1 MLAGYTRQTYSLVVI
16 MIETT
21 QSINFFIPMMLT
33 VLVSGGVGRIF
44 NRSIYER
51 ALRAKQIPLL
61 RNHVPKSQEETTA
74 YQIMASPVLAVECII
89 SVEFLVDIL
98 QKPFSSYPVLNSSGN
113 IVGVITKNSLIV
125 LIENHHWVDLAKL
138 NAEQKDKLKKMY

>member
-1 MLAGYTRQTYSLVVI
+1 
-16 MIETT
+16 
-21 QSINFFIPMMLT
+21 
-33 VLVSGGVGRIF
+33 
-44 NRSIYER
+44 
-51 ALRAKQIPLL
+51 
-61 RNHVPKSQEETTA
+61 
-74 YQIMASPVLAVECII
+74 MASPVLAVECII

-138 NAEQKDKLKKMY
+138 NAEQKGKLKKMY